1 MAGIEILW
9 GFIFLFL
16 SLIMSKYI
24 LPFLPEPET
33 VGKRFISFKRLMI
46 KLLKYSL
53 YIFSSIVL
61 SLLMVAT
68 IISRFFGYDIV
79 YEYGFNPI
87 DRSIYNFG
95 NPMMNLSFILNA
107 IVIFIYNSGRYRMYR
122 EGLIN

>member
-24 LPFLPEPET
+24 LPLLPEPET
-33 VGKRFISFKRLMI
+33 VGKGFISFKRLMI
-46 KLLKYSL
+46 KLLKHSL

-61 SLLMVAT
+61 PLLMVAT
-68 IISRFFGYDIV
+68 IISRFFGYDII

-95 NPMMNLSFILNA
+95 NLMMNLSFILNA